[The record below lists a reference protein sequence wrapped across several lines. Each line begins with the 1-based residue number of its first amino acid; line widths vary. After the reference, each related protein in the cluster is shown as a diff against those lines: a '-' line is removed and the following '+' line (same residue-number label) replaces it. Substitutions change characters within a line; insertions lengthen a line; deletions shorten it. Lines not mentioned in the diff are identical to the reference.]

1 MPPSR
6 VAMTTPAFST
16 PTLPRRSR
24 WRAWRSASLR
34 FSLAY
39 GTMFALS
46 SILFMSFMWW
56 GTIGF
61 LERQVETAINA
72 DARGLAERW
81 MMGGLPTL
89 ALTIEDR
96 LEQNLD
102 DDAIYLVI
110 DPQGNYLTGNVSAWP
125 ARVEHTDRWYNLPDT
140 RAGLRGMAQ
149 LHGYNLPG
157 TAQTHTEGQLDSG
170 YRLLVGRDVRARGI
184 LRHLLTDSLLWAW
197 VMVTLLAIS
206 GAVLVHRIFRRM
218 VKTVARTTSAIAHGD
233 LSRRMP
239 LVGNGDEM
247 DQVAEAINEMLD
259 RIVRLM
265 DGVRQVSNAIAHDLR
280 TPIAR
285 ARTQL
290 EDAALHAST
299 PDELRGAIERAVGD
313 LDNVTAVFEALLRI
327 AQIEAGARRSAFMT
341 FDLVPVLRD
350 VADLYEAVAEE
361 HGIALALDL
370 PARLFFYG
378 DRSLVQQAVANMLD
392 NAIKFSPPGGTVFV
406 RAQLRESA
414 PGRLAGPTGEGMLD
428 LSVSDEGIGMSEA
441 DMARATERFFRAEKA
456 RHTPGSGLGLSMVR
470 AIVQL
475 HGGQMHLSSHAPGL
489 TVSLALPV
497 AASALA
503 KAEEDPSSSTHIP
516 DMTQTSPLPHQ
527 HDTNSSVE

>member
-1 MPPSR
+1 
-6 VAMTTPAFST
+6 
-16 PTLPRRSR
+16 
-24 WRAWRSASLR
+24 
-34 FSLAY
+34 
-39 GTMFALS
+39 MFALS
-46 SILFMSFMWW
+46 SILFMSFLWW

-72 DARGLAERW
+72 DARALAERW
-81 MMGGLPTL
+81 VIGGLPTL

-125 ARVEHTDRWYNLPDT
+125 GKVQYTDRWYSLPDT
-140 RAGLRGMAQ
+140 RAGLRSMAE
-149 LHGYNLPG
+149 LHAYNLPG
-157 TAQTHTEGQLDSG
+157 TAQTHTAGQLDSG

-197 VMVTLLAIS
+197 VMVTLLAVS

-290 EDAALHAST
+290 EDAALHATT
-299 PDELRGAIERAVGD
+299 PEELRGAIDRAVGN

-327 AQIEAGARRSAFMT
+327 AQIEAGSRRSAFMA
-341 FDLVPVLRD
+341 FDMVPVLLD
-350 VADLYEAVAEE
+350 VADLYEAVAED
-361 HGIALALDL
+361 HAITLRLDL
-370 PARLFFYG
+370 PAALPFYG
-378 DRSLVQQAVANMLD
+378 DRSLIQQAVANMLD
-392 NAIKFSPPGGTVFV
+392 NAIKFSPSGGTVHL
-406 RAQLRESA
+406 RARMRELA
-414 PGRLAGPTGEGMLD
+414 PGRVTGPTGEGMLD
-428 LSVSDEGIGMSEA
+428 LSVSDEGIGMSAA

-456 RHTPGSGLGLSMVR
+456 RNTPGAGLGLSMVR

-475 HGGQMHLSSHAPGL
+475 HGGQMQLSAHNPGL
-489 TVSLALPV
+489 TVSLALPI
-497 AASALA
+497 AACALSDDGQ
-503 KAEEDPSSSTHIP
+503 ECPSPQNISG
-516 DMTQTSPLPHQ
+516 MTQTSPFSHQ
-527 HDTNSSVE
+527 HDTNSSVK

>member
-1 MPPSR
+1 MAEGFTQ
-6 VAMTTPAFST
+6 VQ
-16 PTLPRRSR
+16 PRRSP

-39 GTMFALS
+39 GMLFALS
-46 SILFMSFMWW
+46 SVLFMSFMWW

-72 DARGLAERW
+72 DARALAERW
-81 MMGGLPTL
+81 VMGGLPTL

-102 DDAIYLVI
+102 DDAIYMVI

-125 ARVEHTDRWYNLPDT
+125 GRVQYTDRWYTLPDT
-140 RAGLRGMAQ
+140 RAGLRGMAE
-149 LHGYNLPG
+149 LHAYRLPG
-157 TAQTHTEGQLDSG
+157 TAQTHTAGQLDSG
-170 YRLLVGRDVRARGI
+170 YRLLVGRDVRSRGV

-197 VMVTLLAIS
+197 VMVSLLAVS
-206 GAVLVHRIFRRM
+206 GAVLVHGIFRRM

-265 DGVRQVSNAIAHDLR
+265 DGVRQVSNSIAHDLR

-290 EDAALHAST
+290 EDAALHATT
-299 PDELRGAIERAVGD
+299 PDELRGAIERAVGN

-341 FDLVPVLRD
+341 FDLVPVLLD

-361 HGIALALDL
+361 HEIALALDL
-370 PARLFFYG
+370 PAHLSFYG

-392 NAIKFSPPGGTVFV
+392 NAIKFSPPGGTVFL
-406 RAQLRESA
+406 RAQIREIS
-414 PGRLAGPTGEGMLD
+414 PGRITGPTGEGMLD
-428 LSVSDEGIGMSEA
+428 LSVSDEGIGMTEA

-456 RHTPGSGLGLSMVR
+456 RNTPGAGLGLSMVR

-475 HGGQMHLSSHAPGL
+475 HGGRMHLSAHNPGL
-489 TVSLALPV
+489 TVSLALPI
-497 AASALA
+497 AACALTSR
-503 KAEEDPSSSTHIP
+503 EEDFPSDAHISG
-516 DMTQTSPLPHQ
+516 MTQTSPFPHQ
-527 HDTNSSVE
+527 HDMNSSVK

>member
-1 MPPSR
+1 MTAQAFAPAPP
-6 VAMTTPAFST
+6 
-16 PTLPRRSR
+16 PRRSR

-39 GTMFALS
+39 GLMFALS
-46 SILFMSFMWW
+46 SILFMSFLWW

-72 DARGLAERW
+72 DARALAERW
-81 MMGGLPTL
+81 VMGGLPTL

-125 ARVEHTDRWYNLPDT
+125 GRVQYTDRWYSLPDT
-140 RAGLRGMAQ
+140 RAGLRSMAE
-149 LHGYNLPG
+149 LHAYNLPG
-157 TAQTHTEGQLDSG
+157 TAQTHTAGQLDSG

-197 VMVTLLAIS
+197 VMVTLLAVS

-290 EDAALHAST
+290 EDAALHATT
-299 PDELRGAIERAVGD
+299 PEELRGAIERAVGN

-327 AQIEAGARRSAFMT
+327 AQIEAGARRSAFMA
-341 FDLVPVLRD
+341 FDMVPVLLD

-361 HGIALALDL
+361 HAITLDLDL
-370 PARLFFYG
+370 PDRLPFYG
-378 DRSLVQQAVANMLD
+378 DRSLIQQAVANMLD
-392 NAIKFSPPGGTVFV
+392 NAIKFSPSGGTVHL
-406 RAQLRESA
+406 RAQIRELA
-414 PGRLAGPTGEGMLD
+414 PGRITGPTGEGMLD

-456 RHTPGSGLGLSMVR
+456 RNTPGAGLGLSMVR

-475 HGGQMHLSSHAPGL
+475 HGGRMHLSAHDPGL
-489 TVSLALPV
+489 TVSMALPI
-497 AASALA
+497 AACALS
-503 KAEEDPSSSTHIP
+503 DDGRDCPSPQGISG
-516 DMTQTSPLPHQ
+516 MTRTSPFSHQ
-527 HDTNSSVE
+527 HDMNSSVK

>member
-1 MPPSR
+1 MGGMLMPAGFPR
-6 VAMTTPAFST
+6 AM
-16 PTLPRRSR
+16 PRPSR

-39 GTMFALS
+39 GMMFALS
-46 SILFMSFMWW
+46 SVLFMSFMWW

-72 DARGLAERW
+72 DAHALAERW

-110 DPQGNYLTGNVSAWP
+110 DPQGNYLTGNVSGWP
-125 ARVEHTDRWYNLPDT
+125 AKVQYTDRWYSLPDT
-140 RAGLRGMAQ
+140 RAGLRGMAE
-149 LHGYNLPG
+149 LHAYRLPG
-157 TAQTHTEGQLDSG
+157 TAQSHTAGQLDSG

-197 VMVTLLAIS
+197 VMVTLLAVS
-206 GAVLVHRIFRRM
+206 GAVLVHGIFRRM

-265 DGVRQVSNAIAHDLR
+265 DGVRQVSNSIAHDLR

-290 EDAALHAST
+290 EDAALHAT
-299 PDELRGAIERAVGD
+299 TDEELRDAIERAVGN

-350 VADLYEAVAEE
+350 VADLYEAVAED
-361 HGIALALDL
+361 HDITLALDL
-370 PARLFFYG
+370 PESLIFYG
-378 DRSLVQQAVANMLD
+378 DRSLIQQAVANMLD
-392 NAIKFSPPGGTVFV
+392 NAIKFSPPGGTVHL
-406 RAQLRESA
+406 RAQVRELA
-414 PGRLAGPTGEGMLD
+414 PGRIVGPTGEGMLD
-428 LSVSDEGIGMSEA
+428 LCVSDEGIGMSEA
-441 DMARATERFFRAEKA
+441 DMERATERFFRAEKA
-456 RHTPGSGLGLSMVR
+456 RNTPGSGLGLSMVR

-475 HGGQMHLSSHAPGL
+475 HGGRMHLSAHNPGL
-489 TVSLALPV
+489 TVSLALPI
-497 AASALA
+497 AACAISGM
-503 KAEEDPSSSTHIP
+503 EEDFP
-516 DMTQTSPLPHQ
+516 SPLHISGMTERSPFPHQ
-527 HDTNSSVE
+527 HDMNSSVK